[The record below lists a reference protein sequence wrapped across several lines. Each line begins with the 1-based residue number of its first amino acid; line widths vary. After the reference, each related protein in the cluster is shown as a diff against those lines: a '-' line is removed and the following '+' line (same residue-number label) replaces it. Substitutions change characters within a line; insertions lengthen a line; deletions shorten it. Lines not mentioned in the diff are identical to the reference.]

1 MIYFI
6 LIFWFLIF
14 IKLLFFWL
22 WLWQLKEYHIGR
34 FLAHFETQAAKKI
47 LSSFWRLKYPKF
59 TKKIIVISFTSVLLA
74 ALLSF
79 FLSASLVLFFIVLAP
94 LIFSLIVLIFQI
106 PTVIWRKRLLE
117 KAREKRQSFKNLLVI
132 GITGSYGKTSTK
144 EFLATILS
152 EKYKVLKTKKNQ
164 NSEVGISQCIL
175 NDLKPEHEIFV
186 CEMGAYSRGG
196 IKLLCDIA
204 RPKIGIL
211 TGISE
216 QHMSTFGS
224 QENIIKTKYELIE
237 SLPQDGLAI
246 LNGDND
252 YCYEL
257 FKKTINSKRIYSSQ
271 PTIANFPTDIYT
283 SSVAVN
289 REFLSFK
296 VLDKSGESAIFKVSL
311 SGGHNVLNILAAAC
325 CAEELGMTLEEIA
338 LASQKIESWQSGM
351 QLKKGINGLNIIDA
365 TYSANPDGVL
375 SHLEYLKIWPGK
387 KIIIMPCLIELGDA
401 TIEVHKRIGEK
412 IGEICDLSII
422 TTRERFQEIG
432 EGAIEKGMKG
442 ENILFTE
449 NPKEIFEKVR
459 SFCQEGDVILLE
471 SRVPEE
477 VIESL
482 SLC

>member
-6 LIFWFLIF
+6 SIFWFLIF

-22 WLWQLKEYHIGR
+22 WLWQLKEYHLGR
-34 FLAHFETQAAKKI
+34 FLAHFETQAARKI
-47 LSSFWRLKYPKF
+47 LASFWRLKYPKF
-59 TKKIIVISFTSVLLA
+59 TRKIIVISFTGVLLA
-74 ALLSF
+74 ALSSF
-79 FLSASLVLFFIVLAP
+79 FLSFLLFLCFIVSAP

-106 PTVIWRKRLLE
+106 PTVIWRKRLLA

-152 EKYKVLKTKKNQ
+152 EKYHVLKTKEHQ

-175 NDLKPEHEIFV
+175 NDLKEEHEIFV
-186 CEMGAYSRGG
+186 CEMGAYHRGG
-196 IKLLCDIA
+196 IKLLSDIA

-211 TGISE
+211 TGINE

-237 SLPQDGLAI
+237 NLPEDGFAI
-246 LNGDND
+246 FNGDND

-257 FKKTINSKRIYSSQ
+257 FKKTIKPKRIYSSQ
-271 PTIANFPTDIYT
+271 PTIANFPTDVYT
-283 SSVAVN
+283 SSLAVN

-296 VLDKSGESAIFKVSL
+296 VLDKSGESAIFKVNL
-311 SGGHNVLNILAAAC
+311 AGGHNVSNILAAVC
-325 CAEELGMTLEEIA
+325 CAKELAMTLEEIA
-338 LASQKIESWQSGM
+338 LASQKIESWQSGF
-351 QLKKGINGLNIIDA
+351 QLKKGVNGLNIVDA

-387 KIIIMPCLIELGDA
+387 KVIIMPCLIELGQA
-401 TIEVHKRIGEK
+401 AKEVHQRIGEK
-412 IGEICDLSII
+412 IGEICDLAII

-432 EGAIEKGMKG
+432 EGATEKGMKG

-449 NPKEIFEKVR
+449 NPKEILEKIKD
-459 SFCQEGDVILLE
+459 FCRPADVILLE
-471 SRVPEE
+471 SRVPPQLMRQL
-477 VIESL
+477 VS
-482 SLC
+482 